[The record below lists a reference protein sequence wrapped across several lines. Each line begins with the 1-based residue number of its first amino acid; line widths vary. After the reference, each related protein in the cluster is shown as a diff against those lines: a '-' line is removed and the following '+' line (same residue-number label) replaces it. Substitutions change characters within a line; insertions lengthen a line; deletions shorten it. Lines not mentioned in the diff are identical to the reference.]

1 MSRPTR
7 EVFNPTKVTN
17 EIADLKSA
25 NDSNITEHLKF
36 QSDISGL
43 NLSVSKNSD
52 DIASLNGKS
61 DTNLADHVEFN
72 KQIDDLKT
80 QTFNKTEY
88 NEVSIIGG
96 DTNIKTLYSDMG
108 LSITDVHM
116 NPAKPW
122 FKNLY
127 DFYSSDKGKY
137 FSWDGIQGDSST
149 SLAPYRLFKNFRNG
163 NDKMNDQNLYSSVL
177 YSSLGEFSLDTL
189 SMNSYADLNVYINR
203 KSVQEKITIN
213 GFALDKICE
222 KFSSVIYVKDQR
234 SSSAHINLYENNGT
248 RYVTVTAC
256 GYIGTIG
263 KSVRLK
269 SVADGIIEDKK
280 AILRAANPDLPPN
293 HIFSDASL
301 NEIYNA
307 DEGIFPNSFAKQQM
321 LYPPNIQEPQLYP
334 LSSRDN
340 YLYYHPKGKYI
351 KYLKNED
358 PMGHLSSSEV
368 FYSFVFFFEID
379 ESTGLV
385 KATDGFWDDPKY
397 VHLLSS
403 DRLIKDQEIPFLTE
417 TVEYLPT
424 LDDYYNEQYDESG
437 SMLKSWQIKKEF
449 KSTKLTSTN
458 SYYDRYMQGNLMR
471 TRMPFTNKDGGISV
485 ASVYINDGDTSELR
499 LANFF
504 ADITPKGTNVCV
516 DEFNSLANEAPVLK
530 VVNDISVNALERQKI
545 VLENPGNPFFASTVD
560 VPPTWYADMD
570 DAAGIINRA
579 DLRDQLKPN
588 VYYDWDYILKGIPDF
603 DVFANYPDVNPNV
616 PPGWEYRAPSPYPG
630 SPEDEPWWWPF
641 YQAYYWVGEPGQF
654 GASNLKIEDRIINNV
669 STKVMTYKGNILHNY
684 QVQNFEQRDL
694 GTGFIEKLAVYNP
707 NTSSWTSENDK
718 FEANTCLALGLDH
731 YISTTDINNQGEA
744 VKIASFGPYYMFTR
758 NHQQKNKKIE
768 QLGINHIE
776 NIDLFACRGWDIT
789 YDPISNNFATYQR
802 NKVDLTGSCYTVH
815 RDFDYSGLP
824 VPLGGYMPMLSLYTN
839 TDLSNNYSNG
849 NVLLPGGSMTPSLI
863 PDKNTI
869 KTNATYNTNHL
880 YSIDNK
886 VYIFTNILRIIKFS
900 DFINFETYTSYKT
913 FSVNKKL
920 ETISKFKGYPIDFPE
935 NFKLKATGGI
945 INSNHNSST
954 NTVYLLFGSYGYP
967 APLPVAEL
975 NGNVGLMTIKNY
987 TNVEIDPNDITFITN
1002 NTTNINRYNVEDACI
1017 NTNGLCA
1024 YTGNSYNSTGD
1035 EVFGVGTTYKFKDSN
1050 NKFTSVISN
1059 ENIEFFYEN
1068 NWLGN
1073 HVDTIYKWLRSDIR
1087 NFYRQTPL
1095 SVGLGDQF
1103 VDTNGISILA
1113 FENIQVNGEMVI
1125 NTTNNSTTES
1135 LRNINTYQDWDK
1147 ENLSELSTK
1156 RLYKQINGK
1165 RVLDVDTDNTAI
1177 LAVSESNIIIGTNC
1191 AYQND
1196 QKLAS
1201 SGEGNII
1208 IGSNV
1213 GNLPGVEN
1221 NIIIG
1226 KNLAVST
1233 SSGNSEETI
1242 SNKLL
1247 FGKDET
1253 LLLGGDIN
1261 TGDLIT
1267 KPRNY
1272 SDIVNDFKENNAMT
1286 GLKNMTT
1293 PGRHGILGIDELG
1306 FIELITSNTPET
1318 SSATE
1323 ILTALNNINNNL
1335 INLVTDLNANTPLPL
1350 PLPNTIIPNEIR
1362 LLNVRYVQDYSG
1374 YPSESNLFLGSNYL
1388 NNYYRLY
1395 NNREVDNELTRL
1407 STLAIALLQLG
1418 DLYSTGVS
1426 GKFDETSYKNFK
1438 FSYTNITPLDD
1449 NNDAIHIFLTDTYG
1463 DVTEATSAC
1472 IYDKFVIRSILK
1484 GYERPEPLVI
1494 IPDLFVDIDTFNTE
1508 TLKYSGYNVKIV
1520 DYTGDYVYANKYTN
1534 DNKLNLDFSE
1544 VVVGPN
1550 GVTSGDG
1557 VTVEVKYYDPSN
1569 VKTLAP
1575 SFTDGNSNYILFEL
1589 HTAITNYNTTG
1600 TPWIPP
1606 EDGAD
1611 GKIGENFMVDKAK
1624 AFSSIKIFDSSDV
1637 EMSSVNI
1644 FISNN
1649 PALSNEQI
1657 NNGGGYIYPVE
1668 SSFLAPNN
1676 LSPISSTFSATSKMR
1691 WSVNTN
1697 PPAYIKDVVNF
1708 NPRVMAVDTSSL
1720 IPGEI
1725 YTAVINIDLEQISY
1739 SSLLI
1744 NKEMESIRIK
1754 FTV

>member
-7 EVFNPTKVTN
+7 EVFNPTKVIN
-17 EIADLKSA
+17 EIADLNSA
-25 NDSNITEHLKF
+25 NDSNITEHLKI

-52 DIASLNGKS
+52 DIASLNRKS

-72 KQIDDLKT
+72 NQIDDLKT
-80 QTFNKTEY
+80 KTFNKTEY

-108 LSITDVHM
+108 VSITDVHM

-122 FKNLY
+122 FKDLY

-137 FSWDGIQGDSST
+137 FAWDGIQGDSST
-149 SLAPYRLFKNFRNG
+149 STAPYRLFKNFRNS

-177 YSSLGEFSLDTL
+177 YSSLAEFSLDTL
-189 SMNSYADLNVYINR
+189 CMNSYADLNVYMNR

-213 GFALDKICE
+213 GVALDKICE
-222 KFSSVIYVKDQR
+222 KFDSVIYVKDQR

-256 GYIGTIG
+256 GHIGTVG

-280 AILRAANPDLPPN
+280 AILRAANPDLPPD

-301 NEIYNA
+301 NAIYNV
-307 DEGIFPNSFAKQQM
+307 DEEILPLSFSKQEM

-334 LSSRDN
+334 VSSYDN

-351 KYLKNED
+351 KYIENED

-385 KATDGFWDDPKY
+385 KATNGFWDDPKY

-403 DRLIKDQEIPFLTE
+403 DQLIKDKEIPYLTE

-424 LDDYYNEQYDESG
+424 LDQYYNEQYDASG
-437 SMLKSWQIKKEF
+437 VMLKSWQLTKEIKSK
-449 KSTKLTSTN
+449 KMTSTN
-458 SYYDRYMQGNLMR
+458 TYYSNYMNANRMR

-485 ASVYINDGDTSELR
+485 ASVFINDGDTSQLR
-499 LANFF
+499 LSNFF
-504 ADITPKGTNVCV
+504 ADITPKGESVCV

-530 VVNDISVNALERQKI
+530 VVNDISVNAVERNKI
-545 VLENPGNPFFASTVD
+545 VLENPNNPFFASTVD
-560 VPPTWYADMD
+560 VPPTWYAEMD
-570 DAAGIINRA
+570 DKQWTINRSH
-579 DLRDQLKPN
+579 LRDQLNPN
-588 VYYDWDYILKGIPDF
+588 VYYDWDTMLKEGIPDF
-603 DVFANYPDVNPNV
+603 SPFSGSPLPA
-616 PPGWEYRAPSPYPG
+616 GWEYRPPTPYDG
-630 SPEDEPWWWPF
+630 QPWWWMY
-641 YQAYYWVGEPGQF
+641 YQSYYWVGEPGQF
-654 GASNLKIEDRIINNV
+654 GASNLKLEDKMINGLV
-669 STKVMTYKGNILHNY
+669 TKVMTYKGNILHNY
-684 QVQNFEQRDL
+684 QVQNSFQRDL

-744 VKIASFGPYYMFTR
+744 VKIASFGPYYMFRR

-768 QLGINHIE
+768 ELGINYIE
-776 NIDLFACRGWDIT
+776 NIDLLAYRGWDIT

-802 NKVDLTGSCYTVH
+802 DKVDATGSSYTVH
-815 RDFDYSGLP
+815 RDFHYDGLP
-824 VPLGGYMPMLSLYTN
+824 VPLGGYMPMLSLYTD
-839 TDLSNNYSNG
+839 TDLSNNYYNG

-869 KTNATYNTNHL
+869 KTNAFMNTNHI
-880 YSIDNK
+880 YSIANK

-900 DFINFETYTSYKT
+900 DFINFETYKSYKT
-913 FSVNKKL
+913 FNVIKKL

-935 NFKLKATGGI
+935 NFKFKTTGGI

-967 APLPVAEL
+967 VELPVAEL
-975 NGNVGLMTIKNY
+975 NGNIGLMTIKNY
-987 TNVEIDPNDITFITN
+987 TNVEIDSNDITFITN

-1035 EVFGVGTTYKFKDSN
+1035 GRFGVGTTYKFKDSN

-1087 NFYRQTPL
+1087 NLYRQTPL
-1095 SVGLGDQF
+1095 SVGNGDQF

-1113 FENIQVNGEMVI
+1113 FENSQVNGEMVI
-1125 NTTNNSTTES
+1125 NTINNSTTES

-1165 RVLDVDTDNTAI
+1165 RVLDLDTDNRAI

-1226 KNLAVST
+1226 KNMAVST
-1233 SSGNSEETI
+1233 SSDNSKETI

-1253 LLLGGDIN
+1253 LLLGGDLN

-1267 KPRNY
+1267 RPRKY
-1272 SDIVNDFKENNAMT
+1272 IEVVNDFSENNVMT
-1286 GLKNMTT
+1286 GLKDMTSA
-1293 PGRHGILGIDELG
+1293 GEHGILGLDELG
-1306 FIELITSNTPET
+1306 FIELITSNTSTT
-1318 SSATE
+1318 SSVIE
-1323 ILTALNNINNNL
+1323 ILNTLNSVNNSI
-1335 INLVTDLNANTPLPL
+1335 INLVTDLNTNLSLQLTVPP
-1350 PLPNTIIPNEIR
+1350 TIIPNATR
-1362 LLNVRYVQDYSG
+1362 YLNVRYAQDFTG
-1374 YPSESNLFLGSNYL
+1374 YPSEANFFIGSKYL
-1388 NNYYRLY
+1388 NNYYYLY
-1395 NNREVDNELTRL
+1395 NLREVDNKLTRL
-1407 STLAIALLQLG
+1407 SNLAIALLKIG
-1418 DLYSTGVS
+1418 DSYSAGVS
-1426 GKFDETSYKNFK
+1426 GKDDENEYKNFK
-1438 FSYTNITPLDD
+1438 FSHTNITPNILDD

-1472 IYDKFVIRSILK
+1472 VYEKFVIRSILQ

-1494 IPDLFVDIDTFNTE
+1494 IPDLFVDADTFNRE

-1534 DNKLNLDFSE
+1534 DKKLNLDFYE
-1544 VVVGPN
+1544 LVVGRN
-1550 GVTSGDG
+1550 GITSGDG
-1557 VTVEVKYYDPSN
+1557 KTVEVKYYDPTN
-1569 VKTLAP
+1569 VKTLTP
-1575 SFTDGNSNYILFEL
+1575 SFSDGNSNYILFEL
-1589 HTAITNYNTTG
+1589 HTAITNYNTG
-1600 TPWIPP
+1600 TDEDEVSVPWVPP
-1606 EDGAD
+1606 KDGAD

-1624 AFSSIKIFDSSDV
+1624 AFSGIKILDSSDL
-1637 EMSSVNI
+1637 ELSSVNI

-1657 NNGGGYIYPVE
+1657 NNGGGYIYAVE
-1668 SSFLAPNN
+1668 SSFLIPNN

-1697 PPAYIKDVVNF
+1697 PMPFIKDVVNF

-1744 NKEMESIRIK
+1744 NTDMESIRIK